1 MEIMASVFGRE
12 AGEIVPYEVIKDAP
26 AYEIRAYEKHP
37 VVQTEWQADSRSTFS
52 ILASYIGV
60 FDDPKNQASQKIA
73 MTAPVECL
81 ADVDHFKAM
90 RFFPPKEHDTV
101 ESLPA
106 ALSASITV
114 HALPRR
120 FVAARRFSG
129 SVDLN
134 QPKTD
139 PALRPHLLH
148 LMRALLD
155 DGLLKSDEPC
165 DTDETVWEQMDTG
178 RLKDAATGE
187 TTSWALAVYN
197 PPFCLPF
204 LRRNEIWVSLSPEN
218 AKR

>member
-1 MEIMASVFGRE
+1 MKTMASVFGRE
-12 AGEIVPYEVIKDAP
+12 SGEVLPYQVIKDAP
-26 AYEIRAYEKHP
+26 AYEIRAYENHP
-37 VVQTEWQADSRSTFS
+37 VVQTEWQGDSRSTFFT
-52 ILASYIGV
+52 LAAYIGV
-60 FDDPKNQASQKIA
+60 FEEPKNKASQKIA

-81 ADVDHFKAM
+81 VDVDDFTAM
-90 RFFPPKEHDTV
+90 RFFPPKEHETV

-106 ALSASITV
+106 PISPSVTMQ
-114 HALPRR
+114 ALPRR

-155 DGLLKSDEPC
+155 DGLLKSDELC
-165 DTDETVWEQMDTG
+165 DTDEAVWEQLDSG
-178 RLKDAATGE
+178 HLKDAATGE
-187 TTSWALAVYN
+187 TTHWSLAVYN

-204 LRRNEIWVSLSPEN
+204 LRRNEIWVSLSPES
-218 AKR
+218 AQR